1 MSAGTD
7 TAKELTDR
15 MYRYAELFDTG
26 QFDAFA
32 AQFEHGVWH
41 KAEPGADGVRRY
53 LDEHVLTYDG
63 SPRTKHVTTNVVVDV
78 DEEAG
83 TATAS
88 AYVTV
93 FQALPDFPLQPIFSG
108 RYRDRFERVGR
119 DWRWVERRV
128 LGDLYG
134 DVSHHVRHPS
144 PASSSTPSS
153 DVGDGAD

>member
-1 MSAGTD
+1 VTTTSSTD
-7 TAKELTDR
+7 TVQHLTNR
-15 MYRYAELFDTG
+15 IFRYAELFDTG
-26 QFDAFA
+26 RFDEFA

-41 KAEPGADGVRRY
+41 KADPGADGVREY
-53 LDEHVLTYDG
+53 VEEHVLTYDG
-63 SPRTKHVTTNVVVDV
+63 SPRTKHVTTNLVLDV

-83 TATAS
+83 TATAG

-108 RYRDRFERVGR
+108 RYRDRFERVDG

-134 DVSHHVRHPS
+134 DTSRHVRRTNPS
-144 PASSSTPSS
+144 PS
-153 DVGDGAD
+153 DAVDDGAD